1 MSSPSTNSAGSLA
14 RCKYSEHR
22 TVLLAFFLWRGY
34 DIPILEY
41 SYYSVEKEG
50 SITTLGY
57 ALLALLAHHAS
68 SGYDLARRLKRPIG
82 FFWSAHQSHIY
93 SELTR
98 LADEGLIA
106 HQVIAQSNLPDK
118 KLFRVT
124 DAGLAVLRH
133 WVTTPVAP
141 APPHNELVLRAYA
154 IWLADPPAAL
164 ELFRQQQAAH
174 AARLAE
180 YEQQLASLQREEESV
195 WEVNR
200 PAFGNY
206 ATLHAGIG
214 YERAAVDWCGWM
226 VDQFERHLSS
236 QHQS

>member
-1 MSSPSTNSAGSLA
+1 M
-14 RCKYSEHR
+14 
-22 TVLLAFFLWRGY
+22 
-34 DIPILEY
+34 
-41 SYYSVEKEG
+41 G
-50 SITTLGY
+50 SIPTLGY
-57 ALLALLAHHAS
+57 ALLALLAHHSS

-93 SELTR
+93 SELMR
-98 LADEGLIA
+98 LEDEGLIA
-106 HQVIAQSNLPDK
+106 HQVIAQSNRPDK

-124 DAGLAVLRH
+124 GAGLAALRH

-164 ELFRQQQAAH
+164 ELFRGQQAAH
-174 AARLAE
+174 ATRLAE
-180 YEQQLASLQREEESV
+180 YEQLLASLQREEDSV

-214 YERAAVDWCGWM
+214 YERAAVAWCGWM
-226 VDQFERHLSS
+226 VAQFERHQSS
-236 QHQS
+236 